1 MTAQEKARWFIAH
14 PAALGRALGYK
25 DFRDDLHGGWIK
37 RMVTSEDD
45 MTLQAHR
52 GSYKTT
58 CLCVAIA
65 LLMLWHPDQN
75 IIFLRKTDGDV
86 AEVIKTV
93 NRILST
99 DIMRDIY
106 HALTG
111 GELAIA
117 RDNSSEISL
126 NIYAAPRGAAQ
137 LQGIGIGGSLTGKHA
152 DIIITDDI
160 VNLKD
165 RVSRAERERTKAVY
179 MELQN
184 ICNPGGRFINTGTPW
199 HKDDAFSIMPPAE
212 KWDCYSIG
220 LLTKQQI
227 ADLKSRM
234 TASLFAANYELRHI
248 ADDDV
253 IFDNPQLG
261 ADTSLVEQGY
271 SHVDAAY
278 YGEDYTAFTVI
289 NYHDGKFY
297 VFGKCW
303 RKHIDDVQ
311 DTIIQI
317 HNDLKAGKM
326 YIETNG
332 DKGYV
337 ERAIRKKG
345 LRVVGY
351 TESQNKYIKITSHL
365 KGVWKDVVFVK
376 GTDDEYINQITDYN
390 ENAEH
395 DDCPDSLASIIR
407 EVGVRL
413 SKKRPEDAI
422 DYSRM
427 SVQERIMRL

>member
-14 PAALGRALGYK
+14 PAALGRALGYT

-75 IIFLRKTDGDV
+75 IIFLRKTDNDV

-111 GELAIA
+111 GDLAVA
-117 RDNSSEISL
+117 RDTSSEITL
-126 NIYAAPRGAAQ
+126 NIYSAPRGAAQ
-137 LQGIGIGGSLTGKHA
+137 LQGIGIGGSITGKHA

-165 RVSRAERERTKAVY
+165 RISRAERERTKAVY

-199 HKDDAFSIMPPAE
+199 HKEDAFELMPKPE
-212 KWDCYSIG
+212 MWDCYSTHM
-220 LLTKQQI
+220 LDKQQLD
-227 ADLKSRM
+227 DLRQSM
-234 TASLFAANYELRHI
+234 SPSLFAANYELRHI
-248 ADDDV
+248 ASEDALFTTAPRFTND
-253 IFDNPQLG
+253 
-261 ADTSLVEQGY
+261 ASLLRDGIA
-271 SHVDAAY
+271 HIDAAY
-278 YGEDYTAFTVI
+278 GGEDSTAFTCGRRVGNTLYMYGRMWHGHVDTVLDVI
-289 NYHDGKFY
+289 IAECRRLRCAPIMCESNADKNFLAKEIMRGGY
-297 VFGKCW
+297 
-303 RKHIDDVQ
+303 
-311 DTIIQI
+311 
-317 HNDLKAGKM
+317 KAR
-326 YIETNG
+326 T
-332 DKGYV
+332 
-337 ERAIRKKG
+337 
-345 LRVVGY
+345 Y
-351 TESQNKYIKITSHL
+351 TETENKYMKISTYLRKWWSNI
-365 KGVWKDVVFVK
+365 VWLE
-376 GTDDEYINQITDYN
+376 GTDRDYIAEIMDYT
-390 ENAEH
+390 EDAEH
-395 DDCPDSLASIIR
+395 DDSADSAAVMCRWFDRRSGSGYMA
-407 EVGVRL
+407 VGG
-413 SKKRPEDAI
+413 
-422 DYSRM
+422 
-427 SVQERIMRL
+427 

>member
-1 MTAQEKARWFIAH
+1 MTAEEKATYLIQH
-14 PAALGRALGYK
+14 PAMLGRALGFK
-25 DFRDDLHGGWIK
+25 DFKDELHGVWITK
-37 RMVTSEDD
+37 MLKAKED

-58 CLCVAIA
+58 CLCVVIA
-65 LLMLWHPDQN
+65 LLMIWHGDKN
-75 IIFLRKTDGDV
+75 IIFMRKTDSDV
-86 AEVIKTV
+86 AEVIKAVDRIV
-93 NRILST
+93 NT
-99 DIMRDIY
+99 DVFRDIY
-106 HALTG
+106 AVLTG
-111 GELAIA
+111 SELVITKST
-117 RDNSSEISL
+117 NSEISL
-126 NIYAAPRGAAQ
+126 SNYKAPRGIAQ
-137 LQGIGIGGSLTGKHA
+137 LLGVGTNGSLTGKHA

-160 VNLKD
+160 INLKD
-165 RVSRAERERTKAVY
+165 RTSRAERERTKAIY
-179 MELQN
+179 QELQN
-184 ICNPGGRFINTGTPW
+184 IKNKDGRIINTGTPW

-212 KWDCYSIG
+212 KWDCYSTG
-220 LLTKQQI
+220 LLSEQQI
-227 ADLKSRM
+227 ADLKSKM

-248 ADDDV
+248 AEDDV

-303 RKHIDDVQ
+303 RKHIDDVE
-311 DTIIQI
+311 DAIIQI

-413 SKKRPEDAI
+413 SKKR
-422 DYSRM
+422 RKG
-427 SVQERIMRL
+427 L

>member
-14 PAALGRALGYK
+14 PAALGRALGYT

-117 RDNSSEISL
+117 RDTSSEITL

-137 LQGIGIGGSLTGKHA
+137 LQGIGIGGSITGKHA

-165 RVSRAERERTKAVY
+165 RVSHAERERTKAVY

-199 HKDDAFSIMPPAE
+199 HKEDAFELMPEPE
-212 KWDCYSIG
+212 MWDCYATG
-220 LLTKQQI
+220 MLDKEQLD
-227 ADLKSRM
+227 DLRQSM
-234 TASLFAANYELRHI
+234 SPSLFAANYELCHI
-248 ADDDV
+248 ASEDALFTTAPRFTDDATLLRDG
-253 IFDNPQLG
+253 I
-261 ADTSLVEQGY
+261 A
-271 SHVDAAY
+271 HVDAAY
-278 YGEDYTAFTVI
+278 GGEDSTAFTCGKRRGDTLYMYGRKWHGHVDTVLDVI
-289 NYHDGKFY
+289 ISECKRLQCGPIM
-297 VFGKCW
+297 C
-303 RKHIDDVQ
+303 
-311 DTIIQI
+311 
-317 HNDLKAGKM
+317 
-326 YIETNG
+326 ETNA
-332 DKGYV
+332 DKAFLAKEIMRKGYKA
-337 ERAIRKKG
+337 RT
-345 LRVVGY
+345 Y
-351 TESQNKYIKITSHL
+351 TESENKYMKISTYL
-365 KGVWKDVVFVK
+365 RKWWGNIVWLE
-376 GTDDEYINQITDYN
+376 GTDRDYIAEIMDYT
-390 ENAEH
+390 EDAEH
-395 DDCPDSLASIIR
+395 DDCPDSASCVCRYYDHRNGQPYISPF
-407 EVGVRL
+407 GG
-413 SKKRPEDAI
+413 
-422 DYSRM
+422 
-427 SVQERIMRL
+427 